1 VALFERPSE
10 DGEHIGPYRIV
21 KTLGRGGMGE
31 VFLARDDALNRRVA
45 IKRIRSDSKVTPT
58 LRQRLLREAQAIV
71 NLDHPAIVRVYH
83 LQECAGDD
91 CIVMEYI
98 PGETLAETLKEG
110 PLEPAFAVHLAEE
123 IASGL
128 AAAHEAGIIHRDL
141 KAENIVVTPTKNA
154 KILDF
159 GLVKPIGITVDDPS
173 LTATGFVVGT
183 WRSMSPEQARGAETD
198 ERSDLFSFGVLLYE
212 MLTGISPFQGSNALA
227 TLTKV
232 VSEKPPCV
240 DTLRPGLS
248 PRLVALLYRLLD
260 KDPAARPQT
269 AAEVARELHAIAAL
283 LNPAPGFD
291 PEETVSALPTGV
303 IGQWDGGFSTPGP
316 PLQPAV
322 EVEST
327 AKISPQAPR
336 RRTIEIATLLALTVT
351 LASAVFIHL
360 WWPGQFNR
368 IQRSAAPIRPPVHQV
383 PPKAAPV
390 LPPIPQVPDASD
402 ESHAALREIKQR
414 MDAAET
420 PSKRE
425 PRLDQI
431 VQQWPQFLEARILA
445 IDLELGLFQSTKDER
460 YLDHADK
467 LVRQAN
473 LDLDDPRLL
482 PSRIKILLAR
492 RSLTRAS
499 SEILLLTKLDPR
511 NPQIPE
517 LRARFAESNGQ
528 TEEALVKWEAAVNLN
543 PSLWQNSLH
552 FARLEQA
559 FGGPHLND
567 ARRRLEKLHTD
578 RAENIFI
585 LQALAELELYY
596 GNPKKAEK
604 IYSALTK
611 RQWSTFPLT
620 LLSNLGAARVLLSD
634 YDGAA
639 KIFNQILQLVP
650 DNIEATVNLADVEMA
665 RDHSAYA
672 ESLYNKAFEKLNWDS
687 IGREQTPDDQMIRA
701 QCLANIGKT
710 QEAMKLAEET
720 VSQHPND
727 AILLQTAAMVFTIAH
742 DDQSLDFIERA
753 LRKGIQPRWFKLPAY
768 RPLFDKPR
776 FQQLVEGK
784 LPGRHSSHA
793 SSY

>member
-1 VALFERPSE
+1 MAVLDLPPE

-21 KTLGRGGMGE
+21 RILGRGGMGE

-45 IKRIRSDSKVTPT
+45 IKRIRSDSKVTPI

-91 CIVMEYI
+91 CIVMEYV

-141 KAENIVVTPTKNA
+141 KAENVVVTPTKNA

-212 MLTGISPFQGSNALA
+212 MLTGTSPFQGSNALA

-232 VSEKPPCV
+232 VSEKPACV
-240 DTLRPGLS
+240 DRLRPGLP

-269 AAEVARELHAIAAL
+269 AAEVARELHAIAAP
-283 LNPAPGFD
+283 LNPAGGFD

-303 IGQWDGGFSTPGP
+303 IGQWGGGSSTPVA
-316 PLQPAV
+316 PLRPA
-322 EVEST
+322 VEST
-327 AKISPQAPR
+327 AKMSPQAPR
-336 RRTIEIATLLALTVT
+336 RRTLEIATLLALTVT
-351 LASAVFIHL
+351 LAGAVLIHL
-360 WWPGQFNR
+360 SWPGQPNR
-368 IQRSAAPIRPPVHQV
+368 IQRSAAPIRPSVHQV
-383 PPKAAPV
+383 PPKVAPV
-390 LPPIPQVPDASD
+390 LPPTPQVPDASD
-402 ESHAALREIKQR
+402 ESHAALREIQQR
-414 MDAAET
+414 MDAGET
-420 PSKRE
+420 PSQPE

-431 VQQWPQFLEARILA
+431 VQQWPHFLEARILA
-445 IDLELGLFQSTKDER
+445 IDLELGLFQSIKDDR
-460 YLDHADK
+460 YLDHANK

-473 LDLDDPRLL
+473 LDRDDPRLL

-492 RSLTRAS
+492 RSLAKAS

-517 LRARFAESNGQ
+517 LQARFAESNGQ
-528 TEEALVKWEAAVNLN
+528 TEEALIKWEATVNLS

-552 FARLEQA
+552 FARFEQT
-559 FGGPHLND
+559 FGGPRLND
-567 ARRRLEKLHTD
+567 ARRRLERLHTD
-578 RAENIFI
+578 RPENIFI

-596 GNPKKAEK
+596 GSPKKAEK
-604 IYSALTK
+604 IYSALTQ
-611 RQWSTFPLT
+611 RQWSAFPHT

-634 YDGAA
+634 YEGAA
-639 KIFNQILQLVP
+639 KIFNQILQVVP
-650 DNIEATVNLADVEMA
+650 DDIAATINLADVEMA
-665 RDHSAYA
+665 RNDTADA
-672 ESLYNKAFEKLNWDS
+672 ESLYNKAFEELNWGS
-687 IGREQTPDDQMIRA
+687 IGREQTPDDQMNRA

-710 QEAMKLAEET
+710 REAMKLAEET

-727 AILLQTAAMVFTIAH
+727 ATLLQTAAMVFAIAH
-742 DDQSLDFIERA
+742 DDQSLDYIERA
-753 LRKGIQPRWFKLPAY
+753 IRKGIQSRWFTLPAY
-768 RPLFDKPR
+768 APLRDKPR

-793 SSY
+793 SSH